1 MNVLQKQTT
10 INCNGKL
17 LDLSQ
22 PKVMGIINNTA
33 DSFYDASRC
42 NTPDTIAA
50 QAEKM
55 IAEGAEI
62 IDVGA
67 FSTRPGCAQVSEQE
81 ELERIRTALSA
92 IRTNF
97 PDVVISVDTFRSSVA
112 RMSAEEFGVGIINDI
127 SGGYFDPELFKT
139 VAETR
144 AAYILMHSIG
154 NPLEKHQTAQCTD
167 IVDNV
172 IKFLYTKIDALRQ
185 AGVKDIILDPGFG
198 FGKTL
203 DQNYE
208 LLNHM
213 DDLKI
218 FNLPV
223 LVGVSRKSM
232 IFKLLETDPEHSL
245 NGTSVI
251 NTIAM
256 DKGADILRVHD
267 VKQAVEVI
275 KICQKT
281 GL

>member
-1 MNVLQKQTT
+1 MNIIQKQTT
-10 INCNGKL
+10 INCNGRL

-33 DSFYDASRC
+33 DSFYGASRC
-42 NTPDTIAA
+42 NTPETIAA

-55 IAEGAEI
+55 IAEEAEI

-67 FSTRPGCAQVSEQE
+67 FSTRPGCAPVSEQE

-92 IRTNF
+92 IREKC
-97 PDVVISVDTFRSSVA
+97 PDVLISVDTFRSSVA

-167 IVDNV
+167 IVGDV
-172 IKFLYTKIDALRQ
+172 IEFLYTKVDALRQ

-203 DQNYE
+203 EQNYE
-208 LLNHM
+208 LLNRM
-213 DDLKI
+213 DELKI
-218 FNLPV
+218 FNLPI

-256 DKGADILRVHD
+256 SKGADILRVHD
-267 VKQAVEVI
+267 VKPAVEVI

>member
-1 MNVLQKQTT
+1 
-10 INCNGKL
+10 
-17 LDLSQ
+17 
-22 PKVMGIINNTA
+22 MGIINNTA
-33 DSFYDASRC
+33 DSFYGASRC
-42 NTPDTIAA
+42 NTPDAIAA

-81 ELERIRTALSA
+81 ELERIRSALSA
-92 IRTNF
+92 IRAKF

-167 IVDNV
+167 IVEDV

-198 FGKTL
+198 FGKTI

-208 LLNHM
+208 LLNRIN
-213 DDLKI
+213 DLKI
-218 FNLPV
+218 FNLPI

-232 IFKLLETDPEHSL
+232 IFKLLETNPENSL

-251 NTIAM
+251 NTIAIA
-256 DKGADILRVHD
+256 KGADILRVHD
-267 VKQAVEVI
+267 VKQAVEVM

>member
-10 INCNGKL
+10 ITCNGKL

-42 NTPDTIAA
+42 NTPDAIAA

-92 IRTNF
+92 IRTKF
-97 PDVVISVDTFRSSVA
+97 PYVVISVDTFRSSVA

-127 SGGYFDPELFKT
+127 SGGYFDSELFKT

-144 AAYILMHSIG
+144 AAYVLMHSIG

-218 FNLPV
+218 FNLPI

-232 IFKLLETDPEHSL
+232 IFKLLGTNPEHSL

-256 DKGADILRVHD
+256 AKGADILRVHD

>member
-1 MNVLQKQTT
+1 MNTIQKQTT
-10 INCNGKL
+10 INCNGRL
-17 LDLSQ
+17 LDISA

-42 NTPDTIAA
+42 NTPDAIAA

-67 FSTRPGCAQVSEQE
+67 FSTRPGCVQVSEQE

-92 IRTNF
+92 IRAKF

-127 SGGYFDPELFKT
+127 SGGYFDPDLFRT

-144 AAYILMHSIG
+144 AAYVLMHSIG

-167 IVDNV
+167 IVEDV
-172 IKFLYTKIDALRQ
+172 IKFLYTKVDALRQ

-208 LLNHM
+208 LLNRM

-256 DKGADILRVHD
+256 AKGADILRVHD

>member
-1 MNVLQKQTT
+1 MNTIQKQTT
-10 INCNGKL
+10 INCNGRL
-17 LDLSQ
+17 LDLSA

-33 DSFYDASRC
+33 DSFYGASRC
-42 NTPDTIAA
+42 NTFDAIAA

-67 FSTRPGCAQVSEQE
+67 FSTRPGCVQVSEQE
-81 ELERIRTALSA
+81 EFERIRTALSA
-92 IRTNF
+92 IRAKF
-97 PDVVISVDTFRSSVA
+97 PNVVISVDTFRSSVA

-127 SGGYFDPELFKT
+127 SGGYFDPDLFRT

-144 AAYILMHSIG
+144 AAYVLMHSIG

-167 IVDNV
+167 IVEDV
-172 IKFLYTKIDALRQ
+172 IKFLYTKIDVLRQ

-208 LLNHM
+208 LLNRM

-232 IFKLLETDPEHSL
+232 IFKLLETDPENSL

-251 NTIAM
+251 NTIALA
-256 DKGADILRVHD
+256 KGADILRVHD

-281 GL
+281 GF